1 MGIIS
6 LEKSSRLIWL
16 GRYTERTFTICRTLS
31 RYYDRMIDRDEF
43 AYREFLDCLG
53 LPYIY
58 GSRDAF
64 IKTYI
69 YDSGDPNSLA
79 SQLSRA
85 LDNAIEMREELTSD
99 TLCYIQMAQDALR
112 EDREQSAPML
122 TLQEV
127 VDDLFAFWGS
137 ADDNIASEECRT
149 LIKCGKYVER
159 LDLYVRLG
167 YGFREV
173 EKEASK
179 LLNRLAKSHFPNRE
193 EDAQKL
199 REYTKDADTYARSK
213 NKILSLLW
221 TVLA

>member
-6 LEKSSRLIWL
+6 LEKSNRLIWL

-31 RYYDRMIDRDEF
+31 RYYDDMLDRDEF
-43 AYREFLDCLG
+43 AYRGFLDCLG

-58 GSRDAF
+58 GSREAF

-69 YDSGDPNSLA
+69 FDPSDPNSLA

-85 LDNAIEMREELTSD
+85 LDNAIVMREELTSD

-112 EDREQSAPML
+112 AGTQSSAPML
-122 TLQEV
+122 ILQEV

-137 ADDNIASEECRT
+137 ADDNVASEECRT
-149 LIKCGKYVER
+149 LMKCGKYVER

-167 YGFREV
+167 YSFREV
-173 EKEASK
+173 EKETSK
-179 LLNRLAKSHFPNRE
+179 LMNRLSKVRFAHNE
-193 EDAQKL
+193 QDAQRL
-199 REYTKDADTYARSK
+199 VAFTRDEATYRRNRQA
-213 NKILSLLW
+213 ILSLLC
-221 TVLA
+221 TVLS

>member
-6 LEKSSRLIWL
+6 LEKSNRLIWL

-31 RYYDRMIDRDEF
+31 RYYDTMIDRDEF

-64 IKTYI
+64 INTYI
-69 YDSGDPNSLA
+69 FDPGDPNSLA
-79 SQLSRA
+79 SQLNRA

-112 EDREQSAPML
+112 AGDVNSAPML
-122 TLQEV
+122 TLQQV
-127 VDDLFAFWGS
+127 VDELFAFWGS
-137 ADDNIASEECRT
+137 ADDNIASEDCRT
-149 LIKCGKYVER
+149 LLKCGKYVER
-159 LDLYVRLG
+159 VDLYVRLG
-167 YGFREV
+167 YGYPDV
-173 EKEASK
+173 EKETFK
-179 LLNRLAKSHFPNRE
+179 LINRLAKTHYEGRE
-193 EDAQKL
+193 ESIEKL
-199 REYTKDADTYARSK
+199 RNYMKDAATYAASK
-213 NKILSLLW
+213 DEILALLW

>member
-6 LEKSSRLIWL
+6 VEKSSRLIWL
-16 GRYTERTFTICRTLS
+16 VRYTERTFTICRTLS
-31 RYYDRMIDRDEF
+31 RYYDRMIDSDEF

-69 YDSGDPNSLA
+69 FDSNDPNSLA
-79 SQLSRA
+79 SQLNRA

-193 EDAQKL
+193 EDARKL
-199 REYTKDADTYARSK
+199 REWTKDEGTYARSK
-213 NKILSLLW
+213 NEILSLLW
-221 TVLA
+221 TVLS

>member
-6 LEKSSRLIWL
+6 LDKSSRLIWL

-213 NKILSLLW
+213 NEILSLLW

>member
-6 LEKSSRLIWL
+6 LENSSRLIWL

-31 RYYDRMIDRDEF
+31 RYFDRMIDRDEY

-64 IKTYI
+64 IRTYI
-69 YDSGDPNSLA
+69 FDPGDPNSLA
-79 SQLSRA
+79 SQLNHA

-99 TLCYIQMAQDALR
+99 TLCYIQMAQDTLR
-112 EDREQSAPML
+112 EDSEHSAPML
-122 TLQEV
+122 TLQQV

-137 ADDNIASEECRT
+137 ADDNIASEECRM

-179 LLNRLAKSHFPNRE
+179 LINRLSRSHFSHRE
-193 EDAQKL
+193 EDIRRL
-199 REYTKDADTYARSK
+199 REWTRDAETYERSK
-213 NKILSLLW
+213 GEILSLLW
-221 TVLA
+221 TVLS